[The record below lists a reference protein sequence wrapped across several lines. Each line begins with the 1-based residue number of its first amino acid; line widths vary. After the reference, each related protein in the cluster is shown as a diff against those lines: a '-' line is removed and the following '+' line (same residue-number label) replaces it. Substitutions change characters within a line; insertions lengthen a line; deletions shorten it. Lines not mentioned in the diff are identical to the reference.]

1 MPDLKDQMIEEEQEQ
16 RERMHQAVDDIE
28 ATMHTQEWYMSLK
41 EKTPPSFNKDAY
53 ELTAPMNPA
62 TRVLTST
69 ALWRDI
75 STGVWS
81 TRPPLWTAMEP
92 MTPI

>member
-1 MPDLKDQMIEEEQEQ
+1 MSDLKDQMIEEEQEQ
-16 RERMHQAVDDIE
+16 RDRMHQAVDDIE
-28 ATMHTQEWYMSLK
+28 AAVHTQEWYMSST
-41 EKTPPSFNKDAY
+41 EPFGRDAY
-53 ELTAPMNPA
+53 NFTALVKSA

-81 TRPPLWTAMEP
+81 TRLPVWTAMEP
-92 MTPI
+92 TTPI